1 MADCEIIELA
11 AKLNEE
17 RGFGHA
23 ALTTD
28 SGAKGFYFLYKF
40 WVIIS
45 FQRLFALAT
54 RVKPAAIFTMEPRP
68 LRRFPRPLDITT
80 PGSRSTTA
88 RLPPSEAILLPL
100 PPQRAS
106 LQVDGLTS
114 PTSQRKNVFPSM
126 I

>member
-17 RGFGHA
+17 RSDGHA
-23 ALTTD
+23 ALTIE
-28 SGAKGFYFLYKF
+28 SGKKGFYFLYKF

-45 FQRLFALAT
+45 FQRLFALAR
-54 RVKPAAIFTMEPRP
+54 RVKPVANFSTGPRP
-68 LRRFPRPLDITT
+68 LRRFPRPLNIG
-80 PGSRSTTA
+80 PAGLPSTTA
-88 RLPPSEAILLPL
+88 RLPPSEATGIKL

-114 PTSQRKNVFPSM
+114 PTSQGKSVFPST